1 MPMSYDVPVSLPR
14 QLLRALPNRYLRPP
28 SLLFMRDNVAL
39 RTILLV
45 TTTHVHNSEL
55 WLEYVQCRP
64 ATEDCGQRKP
74 NSNDRFRGPYQTQLP
89 AQPRRAAS
97 ASVVPTRQP

>member
-64 ATEDCGQRKP
+64 AAEDCGQR
-74 NSNDRFRGPYQTQLP
+74 
-89 AQPRRAAS
+89 
-97 ASVVPTRQP
+97 

>member
-1 MPMSYDVPVSLPR
+1 MPMSYDVPVSLPP

-45 TTTHVHNSEL
+45 TTTHVRNSEL
-55 WLEYVQCRP
+55 WLECVLWHP
-64 ATEDCGQRKP
+64 AGEDRASSANP
-74 NSNDRFRGPYQTQLP
+74 TQTIGF
-89 AQPRRAAS
+89 
-97 ASVVPTRQP
+97 VVRMKRS